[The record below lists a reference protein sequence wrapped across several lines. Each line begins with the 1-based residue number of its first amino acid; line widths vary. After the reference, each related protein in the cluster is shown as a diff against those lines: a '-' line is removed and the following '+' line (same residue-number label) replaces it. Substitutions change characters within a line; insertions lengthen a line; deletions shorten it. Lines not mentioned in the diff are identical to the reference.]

1 MTTFAHTS
9 IKMHFY
15 LAAAPSKT
23 EGKGIFGLERASVLS
38 LGSEGKQPTVVP
50 GIPETPECRA
60 AG

>member
-1 MTTFAHTS
+1 
-9 IKMHFY
+9 MHFY

-38 LGSEGKQPTVVP
+38 LGSEGKQPTMVP